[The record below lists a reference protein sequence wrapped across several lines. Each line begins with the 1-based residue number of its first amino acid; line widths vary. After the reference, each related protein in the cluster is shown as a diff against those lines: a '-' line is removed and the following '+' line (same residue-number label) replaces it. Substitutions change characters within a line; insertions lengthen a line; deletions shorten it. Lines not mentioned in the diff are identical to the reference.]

1 MFSYSCVELV
11 CATTSPMYLNVS
23 ALFNPNSLCL
33 SLFFLLVCVLDHI
46 QYMPIQSL
54 VDSGSTHCFINST
67 FMYRHSLPIFS
78 TSFVELHLFD
88 RSLNNIITKVV
99 TLSVIFP
106 SSECMNLD
114 FYITLLNFCC
124 SLVLGYSWLTQYN
137 LLID

>member
-1 MFSYSCVELV
+1 
-11 CATTSPMYLNVS
+11 
-23 ALFNPNSLCL
+23 
-33 SLFFLLVCVLDHI
+33 
-46 QYMPIQSL
+46 
-54 VDSGSTHCFINST
+54 
-67 FMYRHSLPIFS
+67 MYRHSLPIFS